1 MKSSQSEENKP
12 ENRPEKF
19 TVVNLARLSVISVS
33 TTISFQFE
41 YEFFQYASLLFGCFA
56 LFWLI
61 SDEMQ
66 WIPLNKYPHSVLI
79 PTFLDLVI
87 ISIFMYFTG
96 TYYSM
101 AIAGFL
107 YTTAICSLNL
117 KVQQGLFSVILSIVF
132 YSSLSILVHLK
143 ILPFINIF
151 GEDIDLKLEGLLT
164 NILIFAIISIALHLI
179 IKNLSLENQRLIQQ
193 KEAEKFKAEFAN
205 QVKSMFLA
213 NMSHEIRTPMNGIIG
228 MAGLLKESNLD
239 SEQRE
244 NLESIESSGKA
255 LLEIINDILDFSKI
269 ESGKLDLEFLPFSIR
284 KYQNELMALF
294 FQKLQEKSLELKFY
308 FDPAI
313 PEKVMIDSTRLRQVL
328 INLIGNSIKFTSQGG
343 KIIVRV
349 QTMQNDPLKILFKIW
364 DNGIGIPKE
373 KMKNLFFPFE
383 QLDSSITRK
392 FGGTGLG
399 LAISK
404 KLIELMNG
412 KIEVHSIESQ
422 ETEFSFYLVVEPLK
436 EFCEMDGKVAIETS
450 KEYKINSAI
459 RILVVDDNLINQ
471 KLALKLIS
479 KLGLK
484 VDQALNGLE
493 AVEKAKSFQYDLI
506 FMDMQMPIMDGI
518 SATKEILDFNLNNK
532 PYIVAMT
539 ANAFQ
544 EDMEICQK
552 VGMKDF
558 LSKPIIPDKL
568 YSIIET
574 VSNSFHDPFSLDIH

>member
-436 EFCEMDGKVAIETS
+436 EC
-450 KEYKINSAI
+450 
-459 RILVVDDNLINQ
+459 L
-471 KLALKLIS
+471 
-479 KLGLK
+479 
-484 VDQALNGLE
+484 
-493 AVEKAKSFQYDLI
+493 
-506 FMDMQMPIMDGI
+506 
-518 SATKEILDFNLNNK
+518 
-532 PYIVAMT
+532 
-539 ANAFQ
+539 
-544 EDMEICQK
+544 
-552 VGMKDF
+552 
-558 LSKPIIPDKL
+558 
-568 YSIIET
+568 
-574 VSNSFHDPFSLDIH
+574 

>member
-412 KIEVHSIESQ
+412 KIEVHSIESL

-436 EFCEMDGKVAIETS
+436 ECCEMDGKVAIETS

>member
-518 SATKEILDFNLNNK
+518 SATKEILDFNLNKK

>member
-436 EFCEMDGKVAIETS
+436 ECCEMDGKVAIETS

>member
-364 DNGIGIPKE
+364 DNGIGIPKA
-373 KMKNLFFPFE
+373 KMKNLFYPFE

-422 ETEFSFYLVVEPLK
+422 ETEFSFYIVVEPLK
-436 EFCEMDGKVAIETS
+436 ECFEIDNKIAVETN
-450 KEYKINSAI
+450 KEYKINPALK
-459 RILVVDDNLINQ
+459 ILVVDDNLINQ

-479 KLGLK
+479 KLRLK

-493 AVEKAKSFQYDLI
+493 AVEKAKSNRYDLI

-518 SATKEILDFNLNNK
+518 SATKEILDFNLNKK

-568 YSIIET
+568 YSIIEI
-574 VSNSFHDPFSLDIH
+574 VSKSFHDPFSLDIH

>member
-574 VSNSFHDPFSLDIH
+574 VSKSFHDPFSLDIH

>member
-1 MKSSQSEENKP
+1 MKSSQLEESKSETS
-12 ENRPEKF
+12 PEKF
-19 TVVNLARLSVISVS
+19 TVVNMARLAVISVS
-33 TTISFQFE
+33 TTISFQFD

-79 PTFLDLVI
+79 PTFFDLVI

-107 YTTAICSLNL
+107 YATAICSLNL
-117 KVQQGLFSVILSIVF
+117 KVQQGLFSVILSIAF

-239 SEQRE
+239 PEQRE

-269 ESGKLDLEFLPFSIR
+269 ESGKVDLEFLPFSIR
-284 KYQNELMALF
+284 NYQNELMALF
-294 FQKLQEKSLELKFY
+294 FQKLQEKNLELKFY

-349 QTMQNDPLKILFKIW
+349 QTIQNDPLKILFKIW
-364 DNGIGIPKE
+364 DNGIGIPKA
-373 KMKNLFFPFE
+373 KMKNLFYPFE

-422 ETEFSFYLVVEPLK
+422 ETEFSFYIVVEPLK
-436 EFCEMDGKVAIETS
+436 ECFEIDNKIAVETN
-450 KEYKINSAI
+450 KEYKINPALK
-459 RILVVDDNLINQ
+459 ILVVDDNLINQ

-479 KLGLK
+479 KLRLK

-493 AVEKAKSFQYDLI
+493 AVEKAKSNRYDLI

-518 SATKEILDFNLNNK
+518 SATKEILDFNLNKK

-568 YSIIET
+568 YSIIEI
-574 VSNSFHDPFSLDIH
+574 VSNSLQASL